1 MPYYEMSLENGRE
14 YIYENNFDVAEAAM
28 GLWLIVFLDVDWL
41 GYQTLAEQL
50 WEEGDTIPPESGDQD
65 YIEQW
70 QIGYARKVA
79 EWYWHLKSEL
89 SPQHPLLNLLV
100 EQQFHNHLLVALQ
113 PDPMYELSPEMQ
125 RKLQSACLEYMELI
139 DKPSESD
146 SQCWV
151 HPDYLREWL
160 RFVAQ
165 ILHQLHDCQQKLTP
179 LLDRVM
185 YGEDEN
191 HDSILSRYYPLQKF
205 DLPFQCLVESSY
217 RFLSP
222 QFHITKRRKMY
233 RYDKNKVRYYED
245 EKLEGHTYMAT
256 DALHALTIWEFE
268 MVCAHEI
275 QLRRCAHCNR
285 YFIPYSVVNCYCDRP
300 VEGKNGKT
308 CKDIGAMSKH
318 QQKVNR
324 DEAKKLYR
332 KVCNRI
338 QTAAKRRMVQY
349 PDILRQYKEAQL
361 RGQELLEQVETGQIT
376 YEEFQEQFDKTTEEL
391 LGIPK

>member
-41 GYQTLAEQL
+41 GYQTLAEPL

-113 PDPMYELSPEMQ
+113 PDPMYDLSPEMQ

-151 HPDYLREWL
+151 HPDYLRAWL

-185 YGEDEN
+185 YGKDEN
-191 HDSILSRYYPLQKF
+191 HDSNLMRQTIDECIGVSSDFDYFLKSLIRRGYVLDCAPNRKYPTIRAIGSKKPVRLYHLGEGYSVPEIQKRIHQLALEIRYSRERE
-205 DLPFQCLVESSY
+205 DESVEPGNSSY
-217 RFLSP
+217 
-222 QFHITKRRKMY
+222 
-233 RYDKNKVRYYED
+233 
-245 EKLEGHTYMAT
+245 
-256 DALHALTIWEFE
+256 
-268 MVCAHEI
+268 
-275 QLRRCAHCNR
+275 
-285 YFIPYSVVNCYCDRP
+285 SV
-300 VEGKNGKT
+300 
-308 CKDIGAMSKH
+308 S
-318 QQKVNR
+318 Q
-324 DEAKKLYR
+324 
-332 KVCNRI
+332 
-338 QTAAKRRMVQY
+338 
-349 PDILRQYKEAQL
+349 
-361 RGQELLEQVETGQIT
+361 
-376 YEEFQEQFDKTTEEL
+376 
-391 LGIPK
+391 

>member
-1 MPYYEMSLENGRE
+1 
-14 YIYENNFDVAEAAM
+14 M

-41 GYQTLAEQL
+41 GYQTLAEPL

-65 YIEQW
+65 YIQQW

-113 PDPMYELSPEMQ
+113 PDPMYDLSPEMQ

-185 YGEDEN
+185 HGEDEN
-191 HDSILSRYYPLQKF
+191 HDSILSRYYALQKF

-233 RYDKNKVRYYED
+233 RYDKNKVRYYYRTAGLCRWCFAAPQR
-245 EKLEGHTYMAT
+245 KTHRSKSYLGSCRTGSA
-256 DALHALTIWEFE
+256 
-268 MVCAHEI
+268 
-275 QLRRCAHCNR
+275 
-285 YFIPYSVVNCYCDRP
+285 RP
-300 VEGKNGKT
+300 
-308 CKDIGAMSKH
+308 
-318 QQKVNR
+318 R
-324 DEAKKLYR
+324 
-332 KVCNRI
+332 
-338 QTAAKRRMVQY
+338 AASNPQ
-349 PDILRQYKEAQL
+349 
-361 RGQELLEQVETGQIT
+361 
-376 YEEFQEQFDKTTEEL
+376 
-391 LGIPK
+391 